1 MAVYPEEGDIWIRAL
16 HMLKGEGSCSSPAA
30 VVPDFGG
37 VGGDEGVE
45 VVSAGG
51 HRAGREGGRERRGR
65 EGGRGGRAGETG
77 GGGEGGRESEAGEGG
92 QARQVGEGGREGGR
106 GGRSGE

>member
-51 HRAGREGGRERRGR
+51 HQAGREGGRERGR
-65 EGGRGGRAGETG
+65 EGEGGREGREGGRDMWGRGGRAGE
-77 GGGEGGRESEAGEGG
+77 
-92 QARQVGEGGREGGR
+92 
-106 GGRSGE
+106 